1 MQTLTRYVC
10 LLFGLAVIAS
20 PESPLQL
27 WLASFDQ
34 VWETVATKHWDTAH
48 NGVDWAAARTRFR
61 PRVEAAHNAS
71 EARAAI
77 SEMLATL
84 GHSHIGLIPADTYR
98 DLAAGRGEGHPGLH
112 FEILEG
118 DAILTTPP
126 YQGWALRSVN
136 HHEVAPRLARAKSS
150 FGAIAA
156 VENLFRGDIGESL
169 PLTLE
174 DPAGKLHSAHITLR
188 QPPGRRI
195 QFGELPALYLDLSW
209 RRHQD
214 DIAYLRISNFFD
226 PEALNNLLKTATTD
240 CHNCAGLILDLRGNT
255 GGLGALAATVAG
267 WLLAE
272 PASLGTCF
280 FRQGKLEL
288 RATPRTGA
296 FRGPVA
302 VLINAASLSTS
313 EFLAKGL
320 QDLKRA
326 RIFGQP
332 SGGMALP
339 SSIERLPMGDGF
351 QYTTANYLSAGGQP
365 IEGVGVQPDVLVEPT
380 RQQLRDGQDPTLA
393 AATLWIHQHQ
403 GVKP

>member
-10 LLFGLAVIAS
+10 LLFGLTAIAA

-34 VWETVATKHWDTAH
+34 VWQTVSTKHWDAHH
-48 NGVDWAAARTRFR
+48 NGINWAAARTRFR
-61 PRVEAAHNAS
+61 PRVEAAQNET
-71 EARAAI
+71 EARTAI

-84 GHSHIGLIPADTYR
+84 GHSHIGLIPANVYR
-98 DLAAGRGEGHPGLH
+98 DLAAGRGEGYSGLQ

-118 DAILTTPP
+118 EAILTTPP
-126 YQGWALRSVN
+126 YQGWVLRSVDSR
-136 HHEVAPRLARAKSS
+136 EVAPRIARAKST
-150 FGAIAA
+150 FGAITA
-156 VENLFRGDIGESL
+156 VENLLRGDIGESL
-169 PLTLE
+169 PLVVE
-174 DPAGKLHSAHITLR
+174 DLTGKLHAAQITLK
-188 QPPGRRI
+188 QPPGRRV

-209 RRHQD
+209 RRHHD
-214 DIAYLRISNFFD
+214 NIAYLRISNFFD
-226 PEALNNLLKTATTD
+226 PEALNDLLKSATTD
-240 CHNCAGLILDLRGNT
+240 CHECTGFIIDLRGNT

-267 WLLAE
+267 WFLAE

-280 FRQGKLEL
+280 FRQGKIEL
-288 RATPRTGA
+288 RANPRSTTFA
-296 FRGPVA
+296 GPLA
-302 VLINAASLSTS
+302 ILINPTSLSTS

-320 QDLKRA
+320 QDLHRA

-365 IEGVGVQPDVLVEPT
+365 IEGIGVQPDTLVQPT

-393 AATLWIHQHQ
+393 AATLWIQNQ